1 MVLLLVSH
9 VAGDA
14 LAEPVIATV
23 YYPVRDGDTDL
34 ICHGE
39 WNHAGSSSAYG
50 DRHTYM
56 RTMQQRMY
64 TNTHMCGK

>member
-23 YYPVRDGDTDL
+23 YYPVRDWDSVVIVHGDRD
-34 ICHGE
+34 
-39 WNHAGSSSAYG
+39 HAGSCPVYSDG
-50 DRHTYM
+50 HTYM
-56 RTMQQRMY
+56 
-64 TNTHMCGK
+64 

>member
-23 YYPVRDGDTDL
+23 YYPVRDWDTDF
-34 ICHGE
+34 IFH
-39 WNHAGSSSAYG
+39 
-50 DRHTYM
+50 
-56 RTMQQRMY
+56 
-64 TNTHMCGK
+64 